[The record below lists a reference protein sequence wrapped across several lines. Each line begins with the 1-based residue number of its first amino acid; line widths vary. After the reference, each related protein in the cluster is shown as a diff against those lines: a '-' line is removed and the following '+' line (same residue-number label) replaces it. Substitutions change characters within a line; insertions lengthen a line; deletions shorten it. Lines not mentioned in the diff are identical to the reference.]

1 MVLLFNTLPGHYIL
15 FHVKFK
21 AFFFFFW
28 ALQLVSKQFSVQL
41 TKNEWHT
48 KPKQPQPIFAQL
60 HAPGSPPHPPPLT
73 PPPQIVMLQ
82 VMSKAPTGR
91 GEGHKSLLASQAME
105 VLPTSA
111 GDIMLKSSS
120 HNGVCIAGCR
130 ALHTALAKPKGAP
143 GCGTI
148 TSDSELGLCHLII
161 VMLIKSN
168 SPSQRGVEFKEQRG
182 HYLTRMCTLTNPS
195 CSWEMGYL

>member
-21 AFFFFFW
+21 AFFFSLLSSTTCQQTVLSSIDQKW
-28 ALQLVSKQFSVQL
+28 VTHK
-41 TKNEWHT
+41 TKAATAHICT
-48 KPKQPQPIFAQL
+48 AACTRL
-60 HAPGSPPHPPPLT
+60 SSTPP